1 MCIRDRIL
9 EVLRDI
15 AAVLKPGTVVA
26 SVAAGITIDAMRA
39 LVPESVTVAR
49 TMPNTPSEV
58 GLGMTGIS
66 VPEGTDPARV
76 TLIETVFNT
85 VGKTLVVPE
94 AQIDALTAVSG
105 SGPAYLFWFAEE
117 LTDGAKRLGFTDE
130 QAQLLAE
137 TTISGAAALM
147 FEARAAGVSPEQ
159 LRKNVT
165 SPNGTTEKAVQV
177 FQASDFDATV
187 DQALRAA
194 ADRAAELAA
203 ENSEA

>member
-1 MCIRDRIL
+1 
-9 EVLRDI
+9 
-15 AAVLKPGTVVA
+15 
-26 SVAAGITIDAMRA
+26 
-39 LVPESVTVAR
+39 
-49 TMPNTPSEV
+49 
-58 GLGMTGIS
+58 MTGIS